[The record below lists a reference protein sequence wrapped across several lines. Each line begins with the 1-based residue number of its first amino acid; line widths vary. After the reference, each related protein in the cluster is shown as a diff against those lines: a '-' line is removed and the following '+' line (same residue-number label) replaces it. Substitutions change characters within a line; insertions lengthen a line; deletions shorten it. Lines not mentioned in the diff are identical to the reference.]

1 MLFGMLEGDLSTGWQ
16 VKVDEF
22 FGVFGCS
29 LWRVWLDSPSQPENQ
44 LRAEGLLPSPRKR
57 VSDIPW
63 GIFLCRQ
70 EIEIQPGQIKPTLP
84 IILSFLTS
92 TGSVWLLRA
101 PGSSAVAGLGS
112 AGGANGNGNRRDLLD
127 AFPGQSP
134 GQFLAI
140 DHSRWRS

>member
-1 MLFGMLEGDLSTGWQ
+1 MLFGMLEGDLGTGWQ

-22 FGVFGCS
+22 FGAFSCS
-29 LWRVWLDSPSQPENQ
+29 LWRAWLDSPSQPENQ
-44 LRAEGLLPSPRKR
+44 LRAEGELPSPKRR

-70 EIEIQPGQIKPTLP
+70 GIQRRPGQIKPNIY

-101 PGSSAVAGLGS
+101 PGLNALE
-112 AGGANGNGNRRDLLD
+112 
-127 AFPGQSP
+127 Q
-134 GQFLAI
+134 
-140 DHSRWRS
+140 